1 MGDVLRFRGVPA
13 LFRSILFLF
22 SNTDTQLG
30 HTVDQGAGV
39 GHWILWT
46 LFDNKAQA
54 ALDLVDFARQQST
67 SGTGLVVEFA
77 KAKHKHGKA
86 A

>member
-1 MGDVLRFRGVPA
+1 LIKA
-13 LFRSILFLF
+13 LE
-22 SNTDTQLG
+22 LG
-30 HTVDQGAGV
+30 IGSCGLCLTTKHKR
-39 GHWILWT
+39 HWILWT